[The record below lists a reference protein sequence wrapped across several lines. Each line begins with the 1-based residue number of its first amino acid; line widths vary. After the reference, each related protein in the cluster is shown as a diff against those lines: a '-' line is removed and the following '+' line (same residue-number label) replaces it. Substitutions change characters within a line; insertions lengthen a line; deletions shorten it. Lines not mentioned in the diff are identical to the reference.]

1 MYVPW
6 YGHMYQVLE
15 VLISK
20 FLKYQHVVRPVFH
33 VVKLGPKAQG
43 SRDRPP
49 RRGRA
54 YMYFRNLVFKMIL
67 LHGRI
72 LRGFPFGNDIMP
84 ARSAA
89 VDLYRNSLPPRH
101 RAAAARWRGGKE
113 FL

>member
-1 MYVPW
+1 MIRFASDYF
-6 YGHMYQVLE
+6 QVFVEDL
-15 VLISK
+15 
-20 FLKYQHVVRPVFH
+20 
-33 VVKLGPKAQG
+33 
-43 SRDRPP
+43 
-49 RRGRA
+49 
-54 YMYFRNLVFKMIL
+54 KMIL

-113 FL
+113 SL